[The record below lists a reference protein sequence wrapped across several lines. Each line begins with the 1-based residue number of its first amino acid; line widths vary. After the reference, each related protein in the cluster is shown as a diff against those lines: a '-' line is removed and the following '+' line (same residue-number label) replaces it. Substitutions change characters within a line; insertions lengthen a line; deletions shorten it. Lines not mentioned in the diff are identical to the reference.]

1 MDEWTFWMG
10 TSQFSLS
17 SAAYITSWKI
27 RKSLDWYNGD
37 RSVPVKQKIRPV
49 GELAVLFVLVALG

>member
-17 SAAYITSWKI
+17 SAAYITSRKI
-27 RKSLDWYNGD
+27 RKLQISTTVREGYGSTPAEKCKRRLSTTVREG
-37 RSVPVKQKIRPV
+37 
-49 GELAVLFVLVALG
+49 